1 MKNTD
6 ELIGQ
11 SLGGYKV
18 ISKLG
23 AGGMG
28 AVYRAMDVELDKLV
42 AIKVLPP
49 HAIHDEDAI
58 ERFRREARVAAKLEH
73 PNIVTIYRFG
83 SEQSLC
89 YLVMRYVEGESLAD
103 RLMTSPQLSLKDA
116 LTVIYEVASGLKCA
130 HDEGLVHRDIKPANI
145 LLSKKGEVLVADF
158 GLAKQTGN
166 GAGGLTATGMIMG
179 TPDYMAPEQCEGEP
193 DIDGRADLYSLGLVF
208 YTMLTGKVPSEGKT
222 PLQIIMNRVQ
232 KAVPPPRLQNPDI
245 PADVDRLIMD
255 MLEGDR
261 QKRIQK
267 ADEILARIEGF
278 PQYEGRGTGRLK
290 RVILGANDP
299 TIMVPPPPVTPAVP
313 VKARLV
319 SRPIVISDPGSTKA
333 SVEEQVSAREKTPS
347 SGDAK
352 RATIQ
357 ILPDKPVEIK
367 KGIPTGKVLRAKKTT
382 AQRRPK
388 SRKPAPRDHD
398 DYDRR
403 PEPRSSNTTLY
414 VILSLLV
421 VCALM
426 FLCCILAAAGGQPM

>member
-49 HAIHDEDAI
+49 HAIHDEEAV
-58 ERFRREARVAAKLEH
+58 ERFRREARVAASLEH

-83 SEQSLC
+83 SEQRLC

-103 RLMTSPQLSLKDA
+103 RLMATPRLPIKEA
-116 LTVIYEVASGLKCA
+116 LRVIYEVASGLKCA
-130 HDEGLVHRDIKPANI
+130 HDKNLVHRDIKPANI
-145 LLSKKGEVLVADF
+145 LLSHEGEVLVADF
-158 GLAKQTGN
+158 GLAKQAGN

-222 PLQIIMNRVQ
+222 PLQIIMNRVK

-255 MLEGDR
+255 MLNNDR
-261 QKRIQK
+261 LKRTQT
-267 ADEILARIEGF
+267 AAEILARIEGF
-278 PQYEGRGTGRLK
+278 KDFEGRGTGRLK
-290 RVILGANDP
+290 KVILGASDP
-299 TIMVPPPPVTPAVP
+299 TILVDPPVFAPSVP

-319 SRPIVISDPGSTKA
+319 SKPILVTDPGSTKA
-333 SVEEQVSAREKTPS
+333 SVEDKVTAREKVQS
-347 SGDAK
+347 SGDARK
-352 RATIQ
+352 PSIQ

-367 KGIPTGKVLRAKKTT
+367 KGIPTGKVLRAKKTSK
-382 AQRRPK
+382 QRGPKNQDHFEADYDNPRPK
-388 SRKPAPRDHD
+388 PQ
-398 DYDRR
+398 
-403 PEPRSSNTTLY
+403 SNTTLY
-414 VILSLLV
+414 VVLSLV
-421 VCALM
+421 VLSTIM
-426 FLCCILAAAGGQPM
+426 LFCCILAAAGGQPM